1 MSYDANE
8 RGHGRPLELY
18 EFGRQ
23 HVRWRYTSAAH
34 EVTAGALVYTPVQIE
49 HAGLSAS
56 RELARQAIAITVARD
71 NPVAELYRVAPPSD
85 VVTCVIRQVHEGS
98 TEVVALWSGR
108 IVGVDWSG
116 LRAELSLEPVYTSV
130 RRMGLRRRYQR
141 ACPFALYGPG
151 CGVVRTAHE
160 LVSTA
165 GSISGLTVHVA
176 GANAFGDG
184 WYSGG
189 YLEWDSAG
197 GLFERRMIARQ
208 VATNVELTAAPH
220 GLAVGQAVRLYPG
233 CDRTLATCHSKFA
246 NSANYGGMPYIPL
259 RNPFGGLNPL
269 F

>member
-1 MSYDANE
+1 MTYDTQE
-8 RGHGRPLELY
+8 RGHGRPIELY
-18 EFGRQ
+18 EFARQ
-23 HVRWRYTSAAH
+23 HVRWRYTSAAQA
-34 EVTAGALVYTPVQIE
+34 VTAGALTYEPAAIE
-49 HAGLSAS
+49 HEGMSAS
-56 RELARQAIAITVARD
+56 RELARQALSITLARD
-71 NPVAELYRVAPPSD
+71 NPVAELFRVAPPSD
-85 VVTCVIRQVHEGS
+85 VVTCAIRQVHEGS

-116 LRAELSLEPVYTSV
+116 TRAQLSLEPVYTSV

-165 GSISGLTVHVA
+165 GSISGLTVHVG

-189 YLEWDSAG
+189 YLEWDAAG

-208 VATNVELTAAPH
+208 TATNVELTAAPH

-233 CDRTLATCHSKFA
+233 CDRTLVTCHAKFA
-246 NSANYGGMPYIPL
+246 NAANYGGMPYIPL